1 METISDISSSC
12 PGDISETK
20 SKSARI
26 HKGENREYNFGWEEQ
41 IQSCFTWKQSVQVS
55 QKSQKAADREMLGYK
70 WTLPFLAGK
79 GSEWDNLVY
88 QSVALLV
95 PTLVKTGHISR
106 PEAPSSTS
114 WRISRE
120 YFFSYFSEFLLLFFY
135 KWNILSTEI
144 EKWIRSLLKHQ

>member
-1 METISDISSSC
+1 MISQKPKVNLPEYIKEKIENIILAERNKSNPASHENSQYRWVR
-12 PGDISETK
+12 ISEGC
-20 SKSARI
+20 RQR
-26 HKGENREYNFGWEEQ
+26 G
-41 IQSCFTWKQSVQVS
+41 
-55 QKSQKAADREMLGYK
+55 EMLGYK